1 LAAGVSPAD
10 KKYNHIK
17 EIFMSDEMETSKA
30 VIMCNHADADSVMAA
45 LIMGAASAATGDQV
59 LMFFQPGAAK
69 MLVKGELEKYNG
81 LPGLP
86 DPIYLYDS
94 IVTLDG
100 KFILCELGLPNKSI
114 KKDDLREEVEVRM
127 AADFL
132 LLAEGAGKFFS
143 Y

>member
-1 LAAGVSPAD
+1 M
-10 KKYNHIK
+10 N
-17 EIFMSDEMETSKA
+17 DESETPKA
-30 VIMCNHADADSVMAA
+30 VIMCNHADSDSVMAA
-45 LIMGAASAATGDQV
+45 LIMGAAAAATGDEV

-100 KFILCELGLPNKSI
+100 RFIMCELGLPNKGL
-114 KKDDLREEVEVRM
+114 KKEDLRDEVEVRM

-132 LLAEGAGKFFS
+132 LMAEGAGKYFS

>member
-1 LAAGVSPAD
+1 
-10 KKYNHIK
+10 
-17 EIFMSDEMETSKA
+17 MSEEMQVPRA
-30 VIMCNHADADSVMAA
+30 VIMCNHGDADSIMAA
-45 LIMGAASAATGDQV
+45 LIMGAAASATGDQV

-69 MLVKGELEKYNG
+69 MLVKGELEKLNG

-86 DPIYLYDS
+86 DPMYLYDS

-100 KFILCELGLPNKSI
+100 RFILCELGLPNKGI
-114 KKDDLREEVEVRM
+114 KKEDLREEVEVRM

-132 LLAEGAGKFFS
+132 LDAEGAQKFFS

>member
-1 LAAGVSPAD
+1 
-10 KKYNHIK
+10 
-17 EIFMSDEMETSKA
+17 MSEEMDMPKA
-30 VIMCNHADADSVMAA
+30 VIMCNHGDSDSVMAA
-45 LIMGAASAATGDQV
+45 LIMGAAAAATGDQV

-100 KFILCELGLPNKSI
+100 KFILCELGLPNKGI
-114 KKDDLREEVEVRM
+114 KKEELRDEVEVRM

-132 LLAEGAGKFFS
+132 LTSEGAAKFFS